1 VEEQRRPPEGQRQ
14 REELNQEIA
23 NFIADIIY
31 EYISSRLGKK
41 LVECY
46 IDVRFNGFSVEVSVD
61 IGASP
66 LVGEEELSKIA
77 DEASELGIA
86 VADMVKEGLN
96 LGVDKRRVLREALRR
111 LKGVQEDSDNYT

>member
-1 VEEQRRPPEGQRQ
+1 MEEQRRPPEEQRP
-14 REELNQEIA
+14 REELNQVA
-23 NFIADIIY
+23 DFIADIVY
-31 EYISSRLGKK
+31 EYISSRLGKR

-46 IDVRFNGFSVEVSVD
+46 IDVKFDGSSVEVSVD

-66 LVGEEELSKIA
+66 LVDEDELSKIA

-86 VADMVKEGLN
+86 VADMIKEGLN

-111 LKGVQEDSDNYT
+111 LKRQENSDSHA